1 MRARAAAAL
10 VVLGVTAVALG
21 VLPKAAPQR
30 GYDAGAHIA
39 YAEVLKTQGRL
50 PTKAE
55 SYEYATPPAY
65 AWLAVQLQRTADATG
80 GLGAWRAGQLLS
92 ILWTAGLLAVAWLL
106 GRELWPGR
114 PWAAVLA
121 VTATAT
127 VPIVLRLGVMFH
139 PEMQFAFLAALG
151 VLLVV
156 RAERRGW
163 PLRYGAAAG
172 VALGLAALTRQ
183 TAVVVTASLGLAVL
197 LAGRRRALRFA
208 AVAAAAVAMTA
219 GPWWGYQASRF
230 GNPIQSN
237 LSRYILPGG
246 QPREF
251 YVSAPVED
259 LVLHPYRPHFAGEL
273 WPQFHADLW
282 SDWFGAQHDYWPKP
296 PRGATAVFV
305 SSQSVLGLVATA
317 LALGG
322 LGGLARAGLQGLR
335 RPEPGEGA
343 FAGLAFL
350 LLVLASWA
358 AFVAQLI
365 RFPQGGGDPIKSSYM
380 LYLSPVFA
388 LAAVAAAR
396 RLWAGGR
403 GWRAVLSLFAAI
415 YAASYAGFL
424 VTAY

>member
-1 MRARAAAAL
+1 M
-10 VVLGVTAVALG
+10 AVALG
-21 VLPKAAPQR
+21 VLPSAGPQH

-50 PTKAE
+50 PTEAE

-65 AWLAVQLQRTADATG
+65 AWLAVQLERAAGGAG

-92 ILWTAGLLAVAWLL
+92 ILWTVGLLAVAWLL
-106 GRELWPGR
+106 GRELWPES
-114 PWAAVLA
+114 PSAAALTVA
-121 VTATAT
+121 ATAT

-139 PEMQFAFLAALG
+139 PEMQFAFLGALG

-156 RAERRGW
+156 RAERRSW
-163 PLRYGAAAG
+163 PLGYGAAAG
-172 VALGLAALTRQ
+172 IALGLAALTRQ
-183 TAVVVTASLGLAVL
+183 TAVVVMAALGLAVL
-197 LAGRRRALRFA
+197 LAGRRRALRF
-208 AVAAAAVAMTA
+208 VGIAAAAIALTA

-237 LSRYILPGG
+237 LDRYILPDG

-251 YVSAPVED
+251 YISAPVED

-273 WPQFHADLW
+273 WPEFHADLW
-282 SDWFGAQHDYWPKP
+282 SDWFGAQHAYWPKP
-296 PRGATAVFV
+296 PRGATAVFE

-317 LALGG
+317 LSFA
-322 LGGLARAGLQGLR
+322 GLAGLTRTGLRGLR
-335 RPEPGEGA
+335 RAEPGA

-350 LLVLASWA
+350 LLALASWA

-365 RFPQGGGDPIKSSYM
+365 RFPQGGGDPIKASYM
-380 LYLSPVFA
+380 LYLAPVFA
-388 LAAVAAAR
+388 VSGLSGTKRLWLRGRAWRLCLAA
-396 RLWAGGR
+396 WAT
-403 GWRAVLSLFAAI
+403 L

>member
-10 VVLGVTAVALG
+10 VVLGVVAVALG
-21 VLPKAAPQR
+21 VLPNARPQD

-39 YAEVLKTQGRL
+39 YAGVLKTQGRL
-50 PTKAE
+50 PTEAE

-65 AWLAVQLQRTADATG
+65 AWLAVQLERAVGGAG

-106 GRELWPGR
+106 GRELWPAH
-114 PWAAVLA
+114 PWAAALA
-121 VTATAT
+121 VAATAT

-163 PLRYGAAAG
+163 PLGYGAAAG
-172 VALGLAALTRQ
+172 IALGLAALTRQ
-183 TAVVVTASLGLAVL
+183 TAVVVMAALGVAVL
-197 LAGRRRALRFA
+197 LAGRRHALRFA
-208 AVAAAAVAMTA
+208 AVAAAAIALTA

-237 LSRYILPGG
+237 LNRYILPGG

-251 YVSAPVED
+251 YVSAPVGD
-259 LVLHPYRPHFAGEL
+259 LVLHPYRPYFAGEL

-282 SDWFGAQHDYWPKP
+282 SDWFGAQHAYWPKP
-296 PRGATAVFV
+296 PQGATAVFE
-305 SSQSVLGLVATA
+305 SSQSLLGLVATA
-317 LALGG
+317 LSLAG
-322 LGGLARAGLQGLR
+322 LVGLARAGLRGLR
-335 RPEPGEGA
+335 RTEPGA

-365 RFPQGGGDPIKSSYM
+365 RFPQGGGDPIKASYM
-380 LYLSPVFA
+380 LYLAPVFA
-388 LAAVAAAR
+388 VSGLSGAK
-396 RLWAGGR
+396 RLWGR
-403 GWRAVLSLFAAI
+403 GRAWRLVIAAWAAL

-424 VTAY
+424 VAAY